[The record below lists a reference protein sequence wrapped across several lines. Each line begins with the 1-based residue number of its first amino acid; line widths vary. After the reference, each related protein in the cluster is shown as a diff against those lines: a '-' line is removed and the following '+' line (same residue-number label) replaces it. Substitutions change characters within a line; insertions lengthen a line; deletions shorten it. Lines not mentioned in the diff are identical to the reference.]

1 MILQGL
7 IIVLV
12 ILICANI
19 GLAAWNKVL
28 PPCATDI
35 NSYYDGVNQINHNN
49 VKFLSTMQQKEK
61 SNEKI
66 SQIVDVKDTTLKNGY
81 MSHKNITHYV
91 KQTPEIAIVETT
103 KPNNKV
109 LDPHVANMIN
119 SLFTSNDENMRET
132 NKISR
137 KLEAEFETRMEGI
150 KARTGASCTGA
161 KVFSAIARDN
171 TEREEY
177 CNI

>member
-7 IIVLV
+7 LIVLV

-19 GLAAWNKVL
+19 GLAAWNKVS
-28 PPCATDI
+28 PPCATDL
-35 NSYYDGVNQINHNN
+35 NSYFDGVKQINHNN
-49 VKFLSTMQQKEK
+49 VKYLSTMQHEK
-61 SNEKI
+61 NNINTAHSMGP
-66 SQIVDVKDTTLKNGY
+66 KDNTVKNGY
-81 MSHKNITHYV
+81 MVHKNVSHYV
-91 KQTPEIAIVETT
+91 KQTPDVIVEEPV
-103 KPNNKV
+103 KPINKV

-119 SLFTSNDENMRET
+119 SLFTSNDENIRET

-177 CNI
+177 GNI